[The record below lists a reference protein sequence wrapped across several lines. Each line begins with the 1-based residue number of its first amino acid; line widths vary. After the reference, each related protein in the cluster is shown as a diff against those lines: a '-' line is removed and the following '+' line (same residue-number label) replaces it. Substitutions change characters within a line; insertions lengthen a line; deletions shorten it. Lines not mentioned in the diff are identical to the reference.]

1 MSVWNHNLWDYF
13 NFIEVRLL
21 WTACVPFL
29 ANFLDYVKYTVLNRV
44 YIVNAT
50 VTHQVPPLF
59 SSRVPLYLYLC
70 IVKRKEKSNEIVP
83 FCSLVNKLQYNQG
96 LEHKKTFLIMLKCK
110 MFWFSIFVPSSIDVV
125 QSYLFICLEFRY
137 VRLNYDY
144 FHISSLNNNNDS
156 KWCWNNMKGGFL
168 R

>member
-1 MSVWNHNLWDYF
+1 MAMSVWNHNLWDYF

-29 ANFLDYVKYTVLNRV
+29 AGFLDYVKYTVLNRV

-110 MFWFSIFVPSSIDVV
+110 MFWFSIFFCPHRRRTILFI
-125 QSYLFICLEFRY
+125 YLFR
-137 VRLNYDY
+137 
-144 FHISSLNNNNDS
+144 IS
-156 KWCWNNMKGGFL
+156 L
-168 R
+168 RTFELWLFSHLLSQ